1 MFGFIRPVKP
11 ELRVREVERFQCV
24 YCGLCHAIRQ
34 EYGRLHTMFL
44 SYDMTFLALVLTSLE
59 EAAPEVV
66 RRRCG
71 ASPVRPKAVC
81 TAGAGLARAADLS
94 VLLAYHKTCDTLLD
108 ERGAK
113 WLAARALRA
122 LLRRG
127 YEKARQRLPEENAV
141 MVSCLDELHVLEQA
155 RTPSLDRPADTFA
168 RLLAA
173 MAPPAADRDTAR
185 ILRQMFYHTGRWVYL
200 TDACADLEDD
210 LKKGAY
216 NPVALR
222 FGLVKPDLAPVR
234 DDMEITLQRSL
245 ADIYNA
251 FELLTVQRDRELI
264 ENIICLGMPVVTRQV
279 LDGTYQSNGGQNR
292 HGSL

>member
-34 EYGRLHTMFL
+34 EYGRLHTIFL

-59 EAAPEVV
+59 ETAPEVV

-71 ASPVRPKAVC
+71 ASPVRPKTVC
-81 TAGAGLARAADLS
+81 TAGTGLLRAADLS
-94 VLLAYHKTCDTLLD
+94 VLLTYHKICDTLLD

-113 WLAARALRA
+113 RLAARV
-122 LLRRG
+122 LRRMLRLG
-127 YEKARQRLPEENAV
+127 YEKARQHLPGEDAV
-141 MVSCLDELHVLEQA
+141 MAACLDELHALEQA

-173 MAPPAADRDTAR
+173 MVPPDADDDTAR

-200 TDACADLEDD
+200 IDACADLEDD
-210 LKKGAY
+210 LKKNAY

-222 FGLVKPDLAPVR
+222 FGLTEPSLAPVR
-234 DDMEITLQRSL
+234 EDMEITLQRSL

-251 FELLTVQRDRELI
+251 FGLLTVQRDRELI

>member
-34 EYGRLHTMFL
+34 EYGRLHTLFL

-59 EAAPEVV
+59 ETAPEVV
-66 RRRCG
+66 RRRCD

-81 TAGAGLARAADLS
+81 TAGEGIRRAADLG
-94 VLLAYHKTCDTLLD
+94 VLLTYHKTCDTLLD
-108 ERGAK
+108 EHGAK
-113 WLAARALRA
+113 RLAARGLRV
-122 LLRRG
+122 LLHRG
-127 YEKARQRLPEENAV
+127 YQKARQRLPEEDAV
-141 MVSCLDELHVLEQA
+141 MAACLDELHALEEA
-155 RTPSLDRPADTFA
+155 HTPSLDRPADTFA

-173 MAPPAADRDTAR
+173 MVPPSADDTTAR

-200 TDACADLEDD
+200 IDACADLEDD
-210 LKKGAY
+210 LKKNAY

-222 FGLVKPDLAPVR
+222 FGLTEASLAPVR
-234 DDMEITLQRSL
+234 EDMEITLQRSL

-279 LDGTYQSNGGQNR
+279 LDGTYQSNGGQSR